1 VSLPEEVEVIDPTHP
16 LYGRR
21 FPVLAVSQSPQA
33 TGHVWVAFREGI
45 RLRLPA
51 TATSLAPA
59 LPTQPRTQFTKSAV
73 EAFLALVKEYAP
85 PCPSCPPSSGPNS
98 PNR

>member
-1 VSLPEEVEVIDPTHP
+1 MPEEVEVSDPTHP
-16 LYGRR
+16 LYGQR

-33 TGHVWVAFREGI
+33 AGQVWVAFREGI

-51 TATSLAPA
+51 AATSLAPA
-59 LPTQPRTQFTKSAV
+59 LATQPRTRFTQPAV
-73 EAFLALVKEYAP
+73 EEFLALVKEYAL
-85 PCPSCPPSSGPNS
+85 PCPLSPPASGPNS